1 MSENRKIWF
10 ITGISRGLGLEL
22 AKAVLAEGDVV
33 IGTTRDGNSAL
44 PSVSHRLHLLPLE
57 LPSANEVKRA
67 IVRAHALHGRL
78 DVVVNNAGYGLLG
91 AIEEAAAAEVRR
103 VFEVNFFG
111 PLQVIQAALPFL
123 RAQRRGH
130 IVNISS
136 IAGLAPLPGSGI
148 YAATKFA
155 LEGLSESL
163 AKEVGS
169 LGIRVTLVEPGAL
182 RTDFLS
188 AHSMRTA
195 SGSIAAYAET
205 SGKTVHYLREIAGQQ
220 PGDPVRAARAIIE
233 AVEAKEPPLHLVLGS
248 DALRRARVKFQHLS
262 EEVDR
267 WEPVSL
273 GTDFAAQLEFGPV
286 KTMRNAEDARP
297 PRPASGREGT
307 FKKVRR

>member
-1 MSENRKIWF
+1 MSENHKIWF

-22 AKAVLAEGDVV
+22 AKAVLARGDVI
-33 IGTTRDGNSAL
+33 IGTTRDGDSDL
-44 PSVSHRLHLLPLE
+44 PSVSHRLHVLPLE
-57 LPSANEVKRA
+57 LPLANQATRA

-78 DVVVNNAGYGLLG
+78 DVIVNNAGYGLLG
-91 AIEEAAAAEVRR
+91 AIEEARDAEVRR
-103 VFEVNFFG
+103 VFDVNFFG

-136 IAGLAPLPGSGI
+136 IAGLAPLSGSGI

-163 AKEVGS
+163 AQEVGP
-169 LGIRVTLVEPGAL
+169 LGIRITLVEPGAF

-188 AHSMRTA
+188 AHSIRNA
-195 SGSIAAYAET
+195 AGSIGAYAET
-205 SGKTVHYLREIAGQQ
+205 SGKIVRHLHQIAGKQQ
-220 PGDPVRAARAIIE
+220 GDPVLAARAIIE

-248 DALRRARVKFQHLS
+248 DALRRARTKFKHLS

-267 WEPVSL
+267 WERVSL
-273 GTDFAAQLEFGPV
+273 STDFTDQPELALSSA
-286 KTMRNAEDARP
+286 
-297 PRPASGREGT
+297 
-307 FKKVRR
+307 

>member
-1 MSENRKIWF
+1 MSENHKIWF

-22 AKAVLAEGDVV
+22 AKAVLARGDVV
-33 IGTTRDGNSAL
+33 IGTTRDGDSDL
-44 PSVSHRLHLLPLE
+44 PSVSHRLHVLPLE
-57 LPSANEVKRA
+57 LPLAHQATRA

-91 AIEEAAAAEVRR
+91 AIEEARDVEVRR
-103 VFEVNFFG
+103 VFDVNFFG

-136 IAGLAPLPGSGI
+136 IAGLAPLSGSGI

-163 AKEVGS
+163 AQEVGP
-169 LGIRVTLVEPGAL
+169 LGIRVTLVEPGAF

-188 AHSMRTA
+188 AHSIRNAA
-195 SGSIAAYAET
+195 SSIGAYAET
-205 SGKTVHYLREIAGQQ
+205 SGKIVRHLRQIAGKQQ
-220 PGDPVRAARAIIE
+220 GDPVLAARAIIE

-248 DALRRARVKFQHLS
+248 DALRRARAKFQHLS
-262 EEVDR
+262 DEVDR
-267 WEPVSL
+267 WEQVALS
-273 GTDFAAQLEFGPV
+273 TDFTDQPESALCSA
-286 KTMRNAEDARP
+286 
-297 PRPASGREGT
+297 
-307 FKKVRR
+307 